1 MPEGGREG
9 SGQALLRGGGGVAL
23 EGQGPGAIVFSLR
36 GALGQARTSLD
47 LCPGHF
53 GLNVILMRLYEI
65 LALAS

>member
-1 MPEGGREG
+1 M
-9 SGQALLRGGGGVAL
+9 GGVAL

-65 LALAS
+65 LALTS